1 MIGSLMDVEDGAT
14 GWDLVLD
21 DRVDNAVETKSSLS
35 FKFGMGSFLFLC
47 LLSLDIPSV
56 KI

>member
-21 DRVDNAVETKSSLS
+21 DRVDDAVETKSSLS